1 MGRSWAEGGWSTL
14 VPGILRDWRMLG
26 DNTAKGVLFILQ
38 QKLDAWEKWNILAE
52 PIPKLQM
59 LKLLET

>member
-1 MGRSWAEGGWSTL
+1 M
-14 VPGILRDWRMLG
+14 PGILRDWRMLG